1 MPLFCCFL
9 RLSLFFVVVVDAAV
23 VFCGGVCNRLLMTTD
38 SINTNRERQKKNKM
52 KGFPY
57 WDFTRRCNTVI
68 IIIDTVGVG

>member
-1 MPLFCCFL
+1 MPLFF
-9 RLSLFFVVVVDAAV
+9 VVDAAV
-23 VFCGGVCNRLLMTTD
+23 VFCGGVVCNRLLMTTD
-38 SINTNRERQKKNKM
+38 SINTNRERQKNKM